1 MPTQPMTKR
10 SRGGILSPLKRLYD
24 WTLSL
29 AEHKYAQAALFFL
42 SLAES
47 SFFPVPPDLLG
58 IALCTG
64 KPKKSFVF
72 ATVCTVGSVV
82 GGILGYWIG
91 MTLWDSLGPIFF
103 AYVPK
108 FTPEVFES
116 VQQRYEENAIWVVF
130 IAAFT
135 PIPYKVITVTAGV
148 AGIPFLPFV
157 AVSTVGR
164 GLRYFLWAG
173 AIYFFGAGIK
183 NYIDKYFEIAVALF
197 AVMGIGG
204 FWAVKYLL

>member
-1 MPTQPMTKR
+1 M
-10 SRGGILSPLKRLYD
+10 
-24 WTLSL
+24 
-29 AEHKYAQAALFFL
+29 FFL

-47 SFFPVPPDLLG
+47 SFFPVPPDVLG

-72 ATVCTVGSVV
+72 ATVCTVGSVI

-91 MTLWDSLGPIFF
+91 MALWDSLAPVFF
-103 AYVPK
+103 DYVPN
-108 FTPEVFES
+108 FTPEVFDT
-116 VQQRYEENAIWVVF
+116 VQRRYEENAIWVVF

-157 AVSTVGR
+157 AVSAVGR

-183 NYIDKYFEIAVALF
+183 NYIDKYFELAVALF
-197 AVMGIGG
+197 AIIAITG
-204 FWAVKYLL
+204 FWAMKYLL